1 MSVERVKQYI
11 EDEGLTIKSRKK
23 EFVFRRMYLYKYL
36 RVMHSMPLEKIGEM
50 FGKNHATII
59 NGLEKFDILYKYK
72 DFWNIVHKEF
82 DLFFIDTSETYE
94 EIIIQFTN
102 MIKWNREQFNKIVEV
117 RIKENIET
125 NEEAIKFI
133 IDSYESNR

>member
-23 EFVFRRMYLYKYL
+23 EFVFRSMYLYKYL

-133 IDSYESNR
+133 IDRYEART

>member
-133 IDSYESNR
+133 IDAYLRKD